1 MGLEQF
7 RNKRSDSHQ
16 TDVGKNLEAA
26 FNFRLR
32 RVQLFWYS
40 FSTMTEWCPSVIIS
54 ELVIVLWVSGMSLQ
68 LFVAPSRG
76 VRELGIW
83 FPCHR
88 QNRRTVVFGLF
99 ERVARGF
106 RATRASGVVLRR
118 VGELASMNAHLPF
131 RKNWSSSAS
140 VNAGRMIALVMFSFP
155 GRFLADFFRL
165 RYFSIFSKSF
175 SWRG

>member
-76 VRELGIW
+76 VGNLVSMSSSKPTYCSIWIIRAGSAWVSRYARQRRRFAQGRRISINERASAFPQELVLLGV
-83 FPCHR
+83 R
-88 QNRRTVVFGLF
+88 QCGSHDSFSHVLFSGQVSCGLF
-99 ERVARGF
+99 
-106 RATRASGVVLRR
+106 
-118 VGELASMNAHLPF
+118 
-131 RKNWSSSAS
+131 SSQ
-140 VNAGRMIALVMFSFP
+140 ILF
-155 GRFLADFFRL
+155 D
-165 RYFSIFSKSF
+165 FSKSF